1 MHADDQRAGA
11 AVRESLRALLGEY
24 DPAPFRVLQGEP
36 ESPYIVICDH
46 AGRSVPRALGSLGLS
61 ETDLERHI
69 AWDIGAAALARRL
82 GAELGAWVIL
92 QEYSRLVIDCNRPL
106 TSDSSI
112 VQQSEDTVV
121 PGNLAISAAQAEA
134 RAHCIFGPYHARI
147 SRELSERAARGQP
160 SILIFLHSFTPVFR
174 GVARPWH
181 AAVLH
186 NKDTRLASPLLR
198 GLRSE
203 PQLII
208 GDNEPYA
215 ASEHSDYGL
224 VEHGERRGLLHVE
237 LEIRQDLLGDVE
249 GQETWAT
256 RLARLLRDAPTFSN

>member
-1 MHADDQRAGA
+1 M
-11 AVRESLRALLGEY
+11 RESLRALLGEY

-61 ETDLERHI
+61 DADLDRHI
-69 AWDIGAAALARRL
+69 AWDIGAAALARKL

-106 TSDSSI
+106 TSPTSI
-112 VQQSEDTVV
+112 VQESEDTII
-121 PGNLAISAAQAEA
+121 PGNLAISPAQAEA

-147 SRELSERAARGQP
+147 SRELGERAARGQA
-160 SILIFLHSFTPVFR
+160 SVLIFLHTFTPVFR
-174 GVARPWH
+174 GEARPWH
-181 AAVLH
+181 AGVLH
-186 NKDTRLASPLLR
+186 HKDTRLALPLLR
-198 GLRSE
+198 GLRSI
-203 PQLII
+203 PQLVI

-215 ASEHSDYGL
+215 ASDATDYGL

-237 LEIRQDLLGDVE
+237 LEVRQDLLADAAD
-249 GQETWAT
+249 QAAWAT
-256 RLARLLRDAPTFSN
+256 RLAGLLREAPTFSN

>member
-1 MHADDQRAGA
+1 
-11 AVRESLRALLGEY
+11 VRQSLRALLGEY
-24 DPAPFRVLQGEP
+24 DPAPFRVLQGAP

-61 ETDLERHI
+61 DADLDRHI
-69 AWDIGAAALARRL
+69 AWDIGAAALARQL

-106 TSDSSI
+106 TSPTSI
-112 VQQSEDTVV
+112 VQESEDTII
-121 PGNLAISAAQAEA
+121 PGNLAITPAQAEA

-147 SRELSERAARGQP
+147 SRELGERAARGQA
-160 SILIFLHSFTPVFR
+160 SILIFLHTFTPSFR

-181 AAVLH
+181 AGVLH
-186 NKDTRLASPLLR
+186 HRDARLALPLLR
-198 GLRSE
+198 ALRSM
-203 PQLII
+203 PQLLV

-215 ASEHSDYGL
+215 ASESTDYGL

-237 LEIRQDLLGDVE
+237 LEIRQDLLADAA
-249 GQETWAT
+249 GQAVWAT

>member
-1 MHADDQRAGA
+1 M
-11 AVRESLRALLGEY
+11 RESLRALLGEY

-61 ETDLERHI
+61 DADLDRHI
-69 AWDIGAAALARRL
+69 AWDIGAAALARQL
-82 GAELGAWVIL
+82 GTELGAWVIL

-106 TSDSSI
+106 TSPASI
-112 VQQSEDTVV
+112 VQESEDTVI
-121 PGNLAISAAQAEA
+121 PGNLAISPAQAEA

-147 SRELSERAARGQP
+147 SRELGERAARGQA
-160 SILIFLHSFTPVFR
+160 SVLIFLHTFTPQFR

-181 AAVLH
+181 AGVLYH
-186 NKDTRLASPLLR
+186 RDTRLALPLLR
-198 GLRSE
+198 GLRALPE
-203 PQLII
+203 LMV

-215 ASEHSDYGL
+215 ASESTDYGL

-237 LEIRQDLLGDVE
+237 LEIRQDLLADAA
-249 GQETWAT
+249 GQATWAQ
-256 RLARLLRDAPTFSN
+256 RLARLLHDAPTFSN